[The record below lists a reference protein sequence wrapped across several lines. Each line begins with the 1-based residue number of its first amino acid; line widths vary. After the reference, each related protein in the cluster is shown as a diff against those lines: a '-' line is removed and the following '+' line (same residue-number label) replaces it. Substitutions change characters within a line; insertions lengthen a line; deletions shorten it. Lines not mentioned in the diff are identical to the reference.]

1 MENLSFD
8 EKPDNVGCVYEL
20 FNTSRGLIAV
30 MDFPEK
36 VVLNIGANLISKSG
50 HKWKLIGIDMPMPIE
65 MTNFKFTPRFG
76 GLLFGCLLQPVGH
89 SEIPEPN
96 EILQIIA

>member
-1 MENLSFD
+1 MENSSID
-8 EKPDNVGCVYEL
+8 DKPDHVGCVYEL

-36 VVLNIGANLISKSG
+36 VRLKVGDILTNKSG
-50 HKWKLIGIDMPMPIE
+50 HKWKLIGIDMPRPIE
-65 MTNFKFTPRFG
+65 LTNFKFTPRFS

-96 EILQIIA
+96 EILQIIT